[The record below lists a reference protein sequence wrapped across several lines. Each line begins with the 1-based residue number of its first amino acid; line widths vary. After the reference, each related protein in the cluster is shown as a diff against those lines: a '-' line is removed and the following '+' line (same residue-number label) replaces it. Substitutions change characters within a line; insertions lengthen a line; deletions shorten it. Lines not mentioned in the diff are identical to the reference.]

1 MKKYLDEKPYYLGL
15 SYCYGI
21 GPMRYKKLLE
31 VFGDLKIAYHAKQE
45 ELVPIFGYK
54 ITTDF
59 CRFRSNFD
67 LEKKLLELEK
77 KEISLISQV
86 DPQYPPQ
93 LLELTDAPICLYI
106 KGKIDLYDWK
116 NMMLLA
122 VVGTRQPTVY
132 GSQLAKKFAF
142 ELAQA
147 GVTVISGMALGI
159 DALAHEGAL
168 QAKGKTIA
176 VLGCGVDM
184 VYPPSNRW
192 IYEKILKNN
201 GLVISEFPPGHLV
214 MKGLFVARNRIISGI
229 SAGVLV
235 IEGTKDSGALIT
247 ARYAAE
253 QGREVFAVPGPISS
267 SLSAAPNSL
276 LKQGAAL
283 VSETQDIMN
292 GFGMRMISKKK
303 KSYVNQ
309 NLTNTENVIIKLLEK
324 EALLIDEIIIKTQFD
339 ALIISQQ
346 LSNLEIKGLVE
357 KARDG
362 KYQIK

>member
-1 MKKYLDEKPYYLGL
+1 MKKYLEEQAYYLAF
-15 SYCYGI
+15 SHCYGI
-21 GPMRYKKLLE
+21 GPMRYKKLME
-31 VFGDLKIAYHAKQE
+31 VFGTLRTAYEAKQQDLIPILGLKIA
-45 ELVPIFGYK
+45 
-54 ITTDF
+54 TDF

-67 LEKKLLELEK
+67 LEKKLLELK
-77 KEISLISQV
+77 QKEIAIISQI
-86 DPQYPPQ
+86 DSRYPPQ

-106 KGKIDLYDWK
+106 KGKIELYDWK

-122 VVGTRQPTVY
+122 VVGTRQPTAY
-132 GSQLAKKFAF
+132 GSQLAKKFSY

-147 GVTVISGMALGI
+147 GVTVISGMALGV
-159 DALAHEGAL
+159 DALAHDGAV
-168 QAKGKTIA
+168 QGKGKTIA

-184 VYPPSNRW
+184 INPPSNRW
-192 IYEKILKNN
+192 IYEKILKND
-201 GLVISEFPPGHLV
+201 GLIISEFPPGHLV

-283 VSETQDIMN
+283 VSETQDLLN
-292 GFGMRMISKKK
+292 NFGTKINKLNN
-303 KSYVNQ
+303 KSYSSQ
-309 NLTNTENVIIKLLEK
+309 KLTEIENIIIKLLEK
-324 EALLIDEIIIKTQFD
+324 EAMLIDEIIIKTQLD

-346 LSNLEIKGLVE
+346 LSGLEIKGIIE
-357 KARDG
+357 KAGNG
-362 KYQIK
+362 KYQMK

>member
-1 MKKYLDEKPYYLGL
+1 MKNYLDDQPYYLGF

-31 VFGDLKIAYHAKQE
+31 VFGDLKTAYFANQQQ
-45 ELVPIFGYK
+45 LIPVVGYK
-54 ITTDF
+54 IAVDF
-59 CRFRSNFD
+59 CQFRANFNPK
-67 LEKKLLELEK
+67 EKLLELEK
-77 KEISLISQV
+77 KEIALISQI
-86 DPQYPPQ
+86 DPRYPPQ
-93 LLELTDAPICLYI
+93 LLELTDAPICLYV
-106 KGKIDLYDWK
+106 KGRIDLYDWK

-122 VVGTRQPTVY
+122 VVGTRQPTAY
-132 GSQLAKKFAF
+132 GSQLAKKFGY

-147 GVTVISGMALGI
+147 NVAVISGMALGV

-192 IYEKILKNN
+192 LYEKILKND
-201 GLVISEFPPGHLV
+201 GLIISEFPPGHLV

-253 QGREVFAVPGPISS
+253 QGREVYAVPGPISS

-283 VSETQDIMN
+283 VSETQDLLN
-292 GFGMRMISKKK
+292 NFGAKAIKLNK
-303 KSYVNQ
+303 KSYLNQ
-309 NLTNTENVIIKLLEK
+309 NLTNTETLIIKLLEK
-324 EALLIDEIIIKTQFD
+324 EALLIDEIIIRTQLD

-357 KARDG
+357 KAKDG